1 VINAIV
7 NKVAMERYRDFLS
20 ATDEVMLAL
29 IECDQ
34 HIKRLD
40 RKKSQGSWVACTAQE
55 LRSFQKKAMDQISE
69 LRKVA
74 KNHEAELISR
84 EWRL

>member
-1 VINAIV
+1 MINAIV

-40 RKKSQGSWVACTAQE
+40 RKKSQSSWVACTAQE